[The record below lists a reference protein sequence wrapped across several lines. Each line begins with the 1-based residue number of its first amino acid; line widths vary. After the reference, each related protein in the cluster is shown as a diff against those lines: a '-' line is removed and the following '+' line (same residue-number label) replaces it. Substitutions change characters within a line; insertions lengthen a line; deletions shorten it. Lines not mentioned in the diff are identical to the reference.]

1 MVCNATILTL
11 YTSLFLAIMAA
22 LHLLLLKKRET
33 FWFNVVLQKP
43 LRGSEQQKGVGLA
56 RKPKE
61 KKKIWI

>member
-1 MVCNATILTL
+1 MAT
-11 YTSLFLAIMAA
+11 

-33 FWFNVVLQKP
+33 FWFNVDLQKP

-61 KKKIWI
+61 QKKIWI